1 MVALTGT
8 IAQKMKV
15 NVVIWCRTVVLLE
28 RRIMNIDNRRLRE
41 VQRQLKAYRTL
52 LEFSD
57 ISESLIYQGK
67 IEALEREEKEILKRY
82 DVKV

>member
-1 MVALTGT
+1 
-8 IAQKMKV
+8 
-15 NVVIWCRTVVLLE
+15 
-28 RRIMNIDNRRLRE
+28 MNIDNRRLRE

-52 LEFSD
+52 LEFAD

-67 IEALEREEKEILKRY
+67 IESLEREEKEILKRY

>member
-1 MVALTGT
+1 
-8 IAQKMKV
+8 
-15 NVVIWCRTVVLLE
+15 
-28 RRIMNIDNRRLRE
+28 MNIDNRRLRE
-41 VQRQLKAYRTL
+41 IQRQIKAYKTL

-67 IEALEREEKEILKRY
+67 IESLEREEKEILARY